1 LSVTFRFRSAVD
13 RRARLLELIREN
25 GYGNQGEL
33 ARSLGVS
40 EMTIRRDARRLEAE
54 GLARSVRGG
63 ILSVAEPAPLVD
75 YRLREQR
82 NLTIKR
88 AIAQAAVALI
98 ESGTTIALDAGT
110 TTLELAKL
118 LMAPMQV
125 KVVTSSLPAINV
137 LAGRPDIETI
147 ALGGTLIPELLLFN
161 GPLTLAALRQL
172 HVDQVFLA
180 ATSITKGTMYCNAMW
195 ESERKRALMEIGDEV
210 IVMTDSSKF
219 GLSAMVRVGPMSVA
233 STLVVDDKIAP
244 ADLEAMQSAGI
255 RVVVV
260 PTSDATGEQSAALY
274 PEQYQ

>member
-1 LSVTFRFRSAVD
+1 
-13 RRARLLELIREN
+13 LLELIREN
-25 GYGNQGEL
+25 GYVNQGEL

-40 EMTIRRDARRLEAE
+40 EMTIRRDAHRLEAE

-82 NLTIKR
+82 NLAVKR
-88 AIAQAAVALI
+88 AIAQAAVRLI
-98 ESGTTIALDAGT
+98 ATGTTIALDAGT

-118 LMAPMQV
+118 LMAPLQV

-147 ALGGTLIPELLLFN
+147 ALGGTLSPELLLFN

-180 ATSITKGTMYCNAMW
+180 ATAITKGTMYCNAMW
-195 ESERKRALMEIGDEV
+195 ESERKRALVEIGNEV
-210 IVMTDSSKF
+210 IILADSSKF
-219 GLSAMVRVGPMSVA
+219 GMSATVRVAPLTVA
-233 STLVVDDKIAP
+233 TTVVVDDRIAP
-244 ADLEAMQSAGI
+244 ADLEAMQAAGI
-255 RVVVV
+255 RVVLV
-260 PTSDATGEQSAALY
+260 SAAGAVGEPPTALFS
-274 PEQYQ
+274 EQYQ